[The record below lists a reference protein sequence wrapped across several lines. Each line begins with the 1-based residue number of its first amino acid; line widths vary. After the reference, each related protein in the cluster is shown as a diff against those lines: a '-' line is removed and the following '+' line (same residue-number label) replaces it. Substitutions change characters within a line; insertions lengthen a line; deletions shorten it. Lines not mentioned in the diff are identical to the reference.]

1 MTGLDQDM
9 MQKNLTCKNLKEAQK
24 NMLWFSVILSVVT
37 FMFLILGALLF
48 IYAERFDIAIPMLDN
63 NIKTDLLFPEI
74 ALNTNL
80 GLILSSFF
88 VLGLIAAAY
97 SSADSALTSLTTSF
111 CIDILNFNNRNQN
124 DRKNLRKKTH
134 VFMSV
139 VLIVVIISFKYLL
152 NSNVIDSLLTV
163 AGFTY
168 GPLLGLYSFGIFTN
182 FKVKDQM
189 VWIVA
194 LISVIL
200 SFGISQI
207 PSEYFGGYIIGYEL
221 LPLNGFITFTGL
233 ILIRR

>member
-37 FMFLILGALLF
+37 FMFLLLGALLF
-48 IYAERFDIAIPMLDN
+48 IYAERFDVAIPMLDN

-139 VLIVVIISFKYLL
+139 VLIVVIISFKHLL

-168 GPLLGLYSFGIFTN
+168 GPLLGLYAFGIFTN

-221 LPLNGFITFTGL
+221 LPLNGFITFMGL

>member
-37 FMFLILGALLF
+37 FMFLLLGALLF
-48 IYAERFDIAIPMLDN
+48 IYAERFDVAIPMLDN

-139 VLIVVIISFKYLL
+139 VLIVVIISFKHLL

-168 GPLLGLYSFGIFTN
+168 GPLLGLYAFGIFTN

-194 LISVIL
+194 LISVML

-221 LPLNGFITFTGL
+221 LPLNGFITFIGL